1 MQIDSPKIDN
11 ILENAAKQNVPAI
24 SAAVISRD
32 SNLYKGHFGFKDL
45 ENKNPVD
52 DNTLFRIASMTK
64 AITSTC
70 IYQLIDRDILSLDTN
85 LKDFFPE
92 IAIKKSFKDL
102 MRTVTQY

>member
-1 MQIDSPKIDN
+1 M
-11 ILENAAKQNVPAI
+11 
-24 SAAVISRD
+24 
-32 SNLYKGHFGFKDL
+32 
-45 ENKNPVD
+45 D

-92 IAIKKSFKDL
+92 ISDKKVIQGFDDKGDVIQESPIFPTTVQLISFKPIKSL
-102 MRTVTQY
+102 FEFC